1 VVHPE
6 AVVGVAEKAAGVT
19 AMAIVVAI
27 EEETT
32 GTVIV
37 GAVDPANVEA
47 IVMETVVVT
56 DMVTVIAEAAIAEA
70 AIVEAAIVEAATAV
84 VANGVAAATT
94 MAGGITVAIEMMIA
108 ETGGVVAVTTT
119 RGDEIDTAMH
129 LKAERATA
137 EIEAVRAV
145 MMVPATAAEVVMMH
159 QVDMKVAVRQH
170 QATKDLNHVIHNNWR
185 KYST

>member
-56 DMVTVIAEAAIAEA
+56 DMVTVIAEAAIA
-70 AIVEAAIVEAATAV
+70 EAAIVEAATAV

>member
-1 VVHPE
+1 MVHPE

-56 DMVTVIAEAAIAEA
+56 DMVTVIAEAAIA
-70 AIVEAAIVEAATAV
+70 EAAIVEAATAV